1 MYVAGPINNA
11 DEARMLEQAAYL
23 TDLRTRLHSTKRRS
37 LVSSAPP
44 SAPTRPTLFPY

>member
-23 TDLRTRLHSTKRRS
+23 TDLRTRTHPTRRRTAEASTRS
-37 LVSSAPP
+37 TTP
-44 SAPTRPTLFPY
+44 RPTLFPH